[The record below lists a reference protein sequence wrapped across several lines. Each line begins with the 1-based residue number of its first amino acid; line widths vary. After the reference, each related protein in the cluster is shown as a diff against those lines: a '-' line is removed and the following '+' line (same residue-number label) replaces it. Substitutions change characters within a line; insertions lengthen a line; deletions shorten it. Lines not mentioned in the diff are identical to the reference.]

1 MTLQDLGNIGEFVA
15 AVGVIVSLIYLAFQ
29 IRQNTRSIRAAAVHQ
44 ATVGASDFSRSLA
57 ESEELA
63 HIFIAGL
70 RGYEQLDTEEKRTR
84 WLSLASIQF
93 RHYEDVFLQ
102 YQNGTVGAESWE
114 GWRNSMR
121 PFLASPGFSMFWN
134 LRGDTFAASFR
145 TVVESERAQ
154 VQVSEDFLAPLL
166 PSADSR
172 TAAPNKSG

>member
-1 MTLQDLGNIGEFVA
+1 
-15 AVGVIVSLIYLAFQ
+15 
-29 IRQNTRSIRAAAVHQ
+29 
-44 ATVGASDFSRSLA
+44 
-57 ESEELA
+57 LA

-102 YQNGTVGAESWE
+102 YQNGTVGVESWE
-114 GWRNSMR
+114 AWGNSMR

-172 TAAPNKSG
+172 RAAPNKSG